1 MQVALLHQV
10 AADALTIAVGKQNVV
25 WQNNC
30 RTSAAVLIQ
39 ATVDV
44 LQEVELLVA
53 SRESE
58 VITGSTLATLL
69 GAKGRIGQD
78 NIISA
83 HFLAE
88 IGQGIAQIDRA
99 ANIMQHSVH

>member
-1 MQVALLHQV
+1 M
-10 AADALTIAVGKQNVV
+10 
-25 WQNNC
+25 
-30 RTSAAVLIQ
+30 LIQ